1 MTLYLEEF
9 TAEVMARNKAP
20 RSKFDLISSQ
30 QGSLNRARQAHASN
44 SHGNHSALY
53 FLIRLLS
60 QNSIFIHT
68 DPASESPLK
77 GPSSCQA
84 ILSAGAAGPLHCKQ
98 AAQAP
103 E

>member
-1 MTLYLEEF
+1 MTLYLKGSM
-9 TAEVMARNKAP
+9 AEVIACNKAP
-20 RSKFDLISSQ
+20 RSKFGFDFQ
-30 QGSLNRARQAHASN
+30 PAWPGEQGPTSPSN

-60 QNSIFIHT
+60 QNSIFIHI
-68 DPASESPLK
+68 DLASESPLK

-84 ILSAGAAGPLHCKQ
+84 IRSAGAAGPLHCKQ
-98 AAQAP
+98 AAQTP